1 MESAWWNLL
10 DRIRTAYGGS
20 DGHKIY
26 NDYNSYNSYDNY
38 NNNDSY
44 DRYDIYDSYYL
55 TKSA

>member
-10 DRIRTAYGGS
+10 DRIRTAHGGL

-26 NDYNSYNSYDNY
+26 DYNSYNSYDNY